1 MWSSLSAWVVDVF
14 LGLFLAGLVSGLL
27 VPAMGG
33 AAHPTLL
40 FAVAITCVTAVLIL
54 RRRRSRRGEGK

>member
-1 MWSSLSAWVVDVF
+1 MWSSLSAWVLDVF
-14 LGLFLAGLVSGLL
+14 LGLFLAGLISGLL

-40 FAVAITCVTAVLIL
+40 FAVAIACVTAVLTL
-54 RRRRSRRGEGK
+54 RRRRRRRGEGE